1 MHWLAVLML
10 GHVIV
15 ASKALYSRSRK
26 PVLLSRVISKYRT
39 GPGDRFGTHFLLFTI
54 VLIYTYL
61 FTDLFIPLAQQYHRQ
76 LSLGASGSEP
86 ILSDI
91 TLDFLHPTNNNDTN
105 NLNLSH
111 LQVPNSRITPYWM
124 DQLSKIDRNIAKNL
138 ISQLIPDNPLGMK
151 LLHAIPSFLTY
162 SFAS

>member
-1 MHWLAVLML
+1 MTIKVF
-10 GHVIV
+10 I
-15 ASKALYSRSRK
+15 Y
-26 PVLLSRVISKYRT
+26 
-39 GPGDRFGTHFLLFTI
+39 LF
-54 VLIYTYL
+54 TYL
-61 FTDLFIPLAQQYHRQ
+61 FTRLAQAFHRQ

-151 LLHAIPSFLTY
+151 LHHSIPSFLTY
-162 SFAS
+162 SFAL